1 MTNDISTA
9 PKKNKS
15 VLAATC
21 CVFGVLSLCAEG
33 LYPFIFKFITSALH
47 NGLST
52 GFDIVLTFLTFVA
65 AAALLV
71 AAVALFIGKQGAL
84 LYAPI
89 FIAGGVYCARYYQNV
104 MTLINHISYLDGG
117 NFKDL
122 FSRFMDY
129 GFLTLG
135 NMFAGLAFIVL
146 GVWLILAAKGKCKKL
161 WMLII
166 LPFAFSCFFLMLDS
180 AYLLYWLIVNPGLDI
195 SYTTV
200 MISSFVGSVIVIAS
214 VLLFTLCTFFT
225 CLNIK
230 KNS

>member
-1 MTNDISTA
+1 MTNDISTT

-15 VLAATC
+15 ILAALC

-33 LYPFIFKFITSALH
+33 LYPFIFNFITSALH
-47 NGLST
+47 NGFST

-84 LYAPI
+84 LYVPV
-89 FIAGGVYCARYYQNV
+89 FIAGGVYCARYYLNAI
-104 MTLINHISYLDGG
+104 TLINHVSSLDGG

-122 FSRFMDY
+122 VSRFMDY

-180 AYLLYWLIVNPGLDI
+180 AYLLYWVIVNPGLDI
-195 SYTTV
+195 GYTTI
-200 MISSFVGSVIVIAS
+200 MTSSFINAAIGFAS
-214 VLLFTLCTFFT
+214 VLLFTLCAFFT

>member
-15 VLAATC
+15 VLATVC
-21 CVFGVLSLCAEG
+21 CVFGVLSLCVEG
-33 LYPFIFKFITSALH
+33 LYPFIFNFVSSVLH
-47 NGLST
+47 SGISS
-52 GFDIVLTFLTFVA
+52 GFDIVITCLTFVA

-71 AAVALFIGKQGAL
+71 SAVALFIGKQGAL
-84 LYAPI
+84 LYIPM
-89 FIAGGVYCARYYQNV
+89 FVAGGVYCARYYQNV
-104 MTLINHISYLDGG
+104 TTLINHISYLDGG

-146 GVWLILAAKGKCKKL
+146 GVWLILASKGKGKKL
-161 WMLII
+161 WMLTI

-180 AYLLYWLIVNPGLDI
+180 AYLLYWVIVNTGLDV

-200 MISSFVGSVIVIAS
+200 MISSLVGSVIGCAS